1 MKIDLTVKEATL
13 IYELLHEIKLKCVTQ
28 GSSKKDRAH
37 AKKMIEDCNGLMKK
51 VEEGV
56 LDPLPPDSPKRKKKK
71 K

>member
-1 MKIDLTVKEATL
+1 MKIDLTVREATL

-28 GSSKKDRAH
+28 GSSKKDRAQ

-56 LDPLPPDSPKRKKKK
+56 LDPLTPESPRRKKKK